1 MGVEEEEEEK
11 EGRRGGRVD
20 REGGKEWKSEEEER
34 VLRERERERN
44 TVCTCVYVMWNI
56 CSKIDFT
63 NNAHT
68 TDSPGP
74 CMSLPLTP
82 AVRSHTVFPSPLPRH
97 AQILF
102 RSVIY
107 ECCNVRSLH
116 WVQLEAAML

>member
-1 MGVEEEEEEK
+1 MGAEEEEEEK

-20 REGGKEWKSEEEER
+20 REGGKEWKSEGEER
-34 VLRERERERN
+34 VLREREIN
-44 TVCTCVYVMWNI
+44 TVCTCVCYVEHLYLLQNR
-56 CSKIDFT
+56 FHP

-68 TDSPGP
+68 ADSPGP
-74 CMSLPLTP
+74 CMSLPLIP
-82 AVRSHTVFPSPLPRH
+82 AMRSHTVYPSPLPRH

-107 ECCNVRSLH
+107 ECCNVKSLH